1 MQIVYLIV
9 YVSTSREQGPGHI
22 RFSVLCVKHDAWDM
36 VESQWICVEWRTQRL
51 LEIFSF
57 HLIGSD
63 SKKSACNA
71 GAAGDVNSIPGLERC
86 PGGGHGN
93 PLQYSCLENP
103 MDRGA
108 WWATVHG
115 VTKSQTRLQRLCTH
129 TFGLDALWGVPV
141 SLCTSPSPLHGT
153 LKPRKVSMK
162 QSPCWYGNND
172 NRLRDQERIS
182 SSNSFPS
189 SCCELT

>member
-36 VESQWICVEWRTQRL
+36 VESQCICVGWRTQRL

-108 WWATVHG
+108 WWAIVHG
-115 VTKSQTRLQRLCTH
+115 VTKSWTWLNRLSTQWLLAIYYLYISFYQWYVSIFNYLLTEIPLWNVILQLKWINQSH
-129 TFGLDALWGVPV
+129 TYWYR
-141 SLCTSPSPLHGT
+141 CTS
-153 LKPRKVSMK
+153 KVS
-162 QSPCWYGNND
+162 
-172 NRLRDQERIS
+172 
-182 SSNSFPS
+182 
-189 SCCELT
+189 T